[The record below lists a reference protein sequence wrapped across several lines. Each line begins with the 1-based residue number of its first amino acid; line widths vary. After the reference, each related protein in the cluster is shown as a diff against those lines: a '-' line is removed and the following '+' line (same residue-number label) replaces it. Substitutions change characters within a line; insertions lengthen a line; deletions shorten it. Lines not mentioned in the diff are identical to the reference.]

1 MSTGPLL
8 LLLYVIAVEAL
19 VISINANKRIKGI
32 LIGDHEIK
40 LVNFAD
46 DITIS
51 LGDTICF
58 NRIQV
63 ILKLHEKA
71 SNSKTNFSNRQ
82 VL

>member
-8 LLLYVIAVEAL
+8 LLLYVIAGEAL

-71 SNSKTNFSNRQ
+71 SSSKTNFSNRQ